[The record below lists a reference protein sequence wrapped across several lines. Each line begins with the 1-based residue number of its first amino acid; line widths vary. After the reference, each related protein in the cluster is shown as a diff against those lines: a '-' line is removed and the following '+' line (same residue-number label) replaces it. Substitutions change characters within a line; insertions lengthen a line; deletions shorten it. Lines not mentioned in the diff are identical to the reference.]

1 MKKEDIKKTDE
12 ENIVNEEGKTYKI
25 KSNKS
30 KKKIIIAS
38 ICLSI
43 VVLLAFIFSTIFALI
58 NLNNVNIISG
68 IKVNGIEISNLS
80 KEEAIKK
87 LQEKANQKLESDIVV
102 KTEDFEYGIKLSQIE
117 TNYNIEKALEQA
129 YNTGRSGNIFTN
141 NYDIIKTLICGKEI
155 ELEYTYNE
163 ELLNK
168 LLNDMNSKV
177 PNSVVE
183 ANYCIENNKL
193 IITEGKKGTSID
205 IDEVKQLVLNEI
217 LSNNKEI
224 QINAKLIEKEP
235 LPIDIDKIYE
245 EVHTEPKNAYYTKN
259 PFQVFPHIDGVDFD
273 LEEARQL
280 LKEEKEEYEIKLT
293 ITKPEVT
300 TNEIGTEA
308 FPDLLSSFS
317 TRYDASNY
325 PRTTNLKLAMGKLNG
340 VVVGAGETFSY
351 NKTLGKRTAEAGYRE
366 AGGYAGGRV
375 VQTLAGGIC
384 QISSTLYDAVIYANL
399 DIVER
404 HNHMFLAGYVGAGK
418 DATVVYGSLDFK
430 FKNTRKFPIMIKTSI
445 GNGVAK
451 IDIYGIKEEVEYDV
465 DIVTSVLSYTPFRVI
480 YEDDPTLKP
489 GQEKVSQSGMNGC
502 KSITYKVVKLN
513 GVEVS
518 REVLSSDTYDPMNKI
533 IKRGPEQTVDTNSNV
548 NTETETP
555 NTTPTPTPDSEPNP
569 NPDDGTSSKPEQT
582 QKPTPTP
589 DSAPSQKPETTPDP
603 TPSQKPESKPDPEPT
618 TTPTPDPEPNPNP
631 DDEASSEENESTEQ
645 EGNKNQPSGET
656 DNTGSEEQTGNSE
669 ETPGESNE

>member
-533 IKRGPEQTVDTNSNV
+533 IKRGPEKTVDTNSNV

-618 TTPTPDPEPNPNP
+618 PTPDPEPNPNP
-631 DDEASSEENESTEQ
+631 DDETSSEENESTEQ